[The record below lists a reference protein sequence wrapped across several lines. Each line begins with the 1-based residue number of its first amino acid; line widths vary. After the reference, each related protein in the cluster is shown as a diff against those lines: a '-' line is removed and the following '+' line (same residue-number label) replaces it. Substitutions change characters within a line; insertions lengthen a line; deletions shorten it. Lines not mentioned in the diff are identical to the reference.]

1 VRPAEKIAIAMLMV
15 AAAGSAQAAPRIAID
30 LPAGTLGEVAIRLAQ
45 SANVTIGISDP
56 SLVRLATPAV
66 RGRFEVA
73 QALARLLRNLPAR
86 AEQID
91 VVTWRIVAAKP
102 LPVVNRAR
110 EPEPQPVAAAG
121 SDVVVTGS
129 KTGTLFD
136 RYAGTAT
143 LLTGS
148 EFTAGE
154 RATGSD
160 ALVQR
165 LPTVLSTHLGPGRN
179 KLFIRGVADSSF
191 NGPSQA
197 VVGEYLGDVRLNY
210 NAPDPDISLYDVR
223 AVEVIEGPQ
232 GTLYGVGALGG
243 IVRIVP
249 EPVDLRNSEASVA
262 FDAATTAH
270 GGTGYDAVGLVN
282 LPLVSDR
289 LGLRVLGFKTV
300 ESGYIDDAG
309 RGLSNVNRTKK
320 NGGRATLSFRPGAWR
335 VEAGLLLQNIE
346 SADGQ
351 YAERSFPRLARSNRV
366 AQPFDNDYLLAHLSV
381 ARDWGATS
389 FVSASAFVRHG
400 VNSRF
405 DFTTDGAVNPRV
417 FDQANHIHLLSNE
430 TRLSRQDR
438 DGQGWVVGASFL
450 YDRERL
456 TRAIGMPAA
465 PTRILGLSNSV
476 TQGALFG
483 EAGLMLLPGLVA
495 TAGARVEYAHL
506 VGEPLDRPADVGEP
520 RRDDVAMLPSLSL
533 SWRVDPRWMLFTRYQ
548 EGLRPGGLSVIPSQ
562 SGPPTV
568 QRFHGDSLSSIEG
581 GVKLLPERADG
592 LRASM
597 TLSYAHWKNIQADLV
612 DMRGLPYTANI
623 GSGRIW
629 AAEASLQWHPV
640 PALGLTAAIFANDSR
655 LTDADQTVTGDQSQ
669 ELPNVPHLGISGKVD
684 FRQPLKGAWQL
695 DVTGSARYTGHS
707 RLGPRPHLYIQQ
719 GDYVMSNATAR
730 VGTER
735 WGMSLQVD
743 NVFDQ
748 LGNTFALGNPFDVA
762 AGRQIVPQRPRTIR
776 IGIDA
781 RF

>member
-1 VRPAEKIAIAMLMV
+1 MV
-15 AAAGSAQAAPRIAID
+15 AAAGSAHAAPRVAID
-30 LPAGTLGEVAIRLAQ
+30 IPAGTLGDAAIRLAQ
-45 SANVTIGISDP
+45 AANVTIGVSDP
-56 SLVRLATPAV
+56 SLVRLATPPV
-66 RGRFEVA
+66 RGKFDVD

-86 AEQID
+86 AERID
-91 VVTWRIVAAKP
+91 PTTWRIVAAKH
-102 LPVVNRAR
+102 LPRTGSREAARAER
-110 EPEPQPVAAAG
+110 VSAAARG
-121 SDVVVTGS
+121 GDIVVTGS

-143 LLTGS
+143 FLTGS

-160 ALVQR
+160 ALVER
-165 LPTVLSTHLGPGRN
+165 LPTVLSTHLGAGRN

-210 NAPDPDISLYDVR
+210 NAPDPDLSLYDVR

-243 IVRIVP
+243 VVRIVP
-249 EPVDLRNSEASVA
+249 EPVDLRNSEASFA
-262 FDAATTAH
+262 LDAATTAH

-282 LPLVSDR
+282 LPLVSDS
-289 LGLRVLGFKTV
+289 LGLRVLAFKTV
-300 ESGYIDDAG
+300 ESGYIDDVG
-309 RGLSNVNRTKK
+309 RKLSNVNRTKK
-320 NGGRATLSFRPGAWR
+320 NGGRATLAFRPGVWR
-335 VEAGLLLQNIE
+335 VEAGLLLQNID

-351 YAERSFPRLARSNRV
+351 YAARGFPRLARSNRV

-389 FVSASAFVRHG
+389 FVSATGFVRHR
-400 VNSRF
+400 VHSRF
-405 DFTTDGAVNPRV
+405 DFTPDGASNPRV
-417 FDQANHIHLLSNE
+417 FDQANHINLLSNE
-430 TRLSRQDR
+430 TRLSRQDG
-438 DGQGWVVGASFL
+438 DGKGWVIGTSFL

-456 TRAIGMPAA
+456 TRAIGTPAA
-465 PTRILGLSNSV
+465 PNRILGLSNSV
-476 TQGALFG
+476 TEGALFG
-483 EAGLMLLPGLVA
+483 EAGGKLLPDVVA
-495 TAGARVEYAHL
+495 TIGARVEYAHL
-506 VGEPLDRPADVGEP
+506 VGEPLDRPAHVGEP
-520 RRDDVAMLPSLSL
+520 RRDEVAVLPSLSL
-533 SWRVDPRWMLFTRYQ
+533 SWRVDPRVMLFARYQ

-581 GVKLLPERADG
+581 GVKLLPEHADG
-592 LRASM
+592 LRASI
-597 TLSYAHWKNIQADLV
+597 TFSYAHWENIQADLV

-629 AAEASLQWHPV
+629 AAEASLQWRPIA
-640 PALGLTAAIFANDSR
+640 ALGVTAAIFANNSR
-655 LTDADQTVTGDQSQ
+655 LTDADQSVSGNQSQ
-669 ELPNVPHLGISGKVD
+669 ELPNVPHLGISGKAD
-684 FRQPLKGAWQL
+684 FRQPLWGAWRL
-695 DVTGSARYTGHS
+695 DVSASARYTGHS

-719 GDYVMSNATAR
+719 GDYLMSNATAR
-730 VGTER
+730 IGTER

-743 NVFDQ
+743 NMFDQ

-762 AGRQIVPQRPRTIR
+762 AGRQIVPQRPRTLR